1 MNKEKIFTNSFLLRF
16 GVATIFLSHSLHGIF
31 TGNDVNNFGNLFL
44 NKIGFSPFGVFIAW
58 GVVISQTITS
68 LLLVANKVV
77 KISSIINIVILVF
90 GIITVHF
97 AEGWYVVGAGRNGME
112 FSFILIIALITIIIS
127 DKKTDSGLPDQLNT
141 SKVKANAE
149 A

>member
-1 MNKEKIFTNSFLLRF
+1 MNNKGEIINDTFLLRL

-31 TGNDVNNFGNLFL
+31 TGNDVNDFGNLFL
-44 NKIGFSPFGVFIAW
+44 NKIGFSPFGVFMAW
-58 GVVISQTITS
+58 GVVISQIITS

-77 KISSIINIVILVF
+77 KVSCIVNIIILIF

-112 FSFILIIALITIIIS
+112 FSFILIIVLFAIIIS
-127 DKKTDSGLPDQLNT
+127 DNRTAKH
-141 SKVKANAE
+141 VAN
-149 A
+149 

>member
-1 MNKEKIFTNSFLLRF
+1 MKNVKIFNDTFLLRA
-16 GVATIFLSHSLHGIF
+16 GLSVIFLSHSLHGIF

-58 GVVISQTITS
+58 GVVIGQIITS
-68 LLLVANKVV
+68 ILLIANRLV
-77 KISSIINIVILVF
+77 KISCILNIIILVF

-112 FSFILIIALITIIIS
+112 FSFILIVSLFTIMIS
-127 DKKTDSGLPDQLNT
+127 DKKMRNKQQAHRAG
-141 SKVKANAE
+141 KR
-149 A
+149 

>member
-1 MNKEKIFTNSFLLRF
+1 MINKGEIFNDTFLLRL

-31 TGNDVNNFGNLFL
+31 TGNDVNDFGNFFL

-58 GVVISQTITS
+58 DVVIGQIITS
-68 LLLVANKVV
+68 ILLIVNRFV
-77 KISSIINIVILVF
+77 KISCILNIIILVF

-112 FSFILIIALITIIIS
+112 FSFILIIALFTIMIS
-127 DKKTDSGLPDQLNT
+127 DKKMRNKQQAHRAG
-141 SKVKANAE
+141 KR
-149 A
+149 